1 MVFIMKA
8 GWLMLFRE
16 IINVYSEN
24 HKKLKYN
31 LCGSAVEFL
40 KADGKYCSH
49 CAFKMLQRVPG
60 LCYEVTTQYAHA
72 FKLSSISQPSTAGNQ
87 KNHSMMC
94 WIWASQKEM
103 IWTRSF
109 RSHKSQ
115 RSWGTW
121 RIQICYTV
129 QNTRSMVR
137 ATLISRSEAVV
148 NVGNTGVLMW

>member
-1 MVFIMKA
+1 M
-8 GWLMLFRE
+8 
-16 IINVYSEN
+16 
-24 HKKLKYN
+24 
-31 LCGSAVEFL
+31 EFL
-40 KADGKYCSH
+40 KAGGKYCSY
-49 CAFKMLQRVPG
+49 CTFKMLKRVPG
-60 LCYEVTTQYAHA
+60 LNYEVTTQYCNA

-94 WIWASQKEM
+94 WIWVSQKEM

-109 RSHKSQ
+109 RSRKSQ

-148 NVGNTGVLMW
+148 YVGNTGVLMW